1 VASVPLTVVKD
12 EEVKPVIEKTVGQV
26 LGFKTYADG
35 TLLRSK
41 ITKRIYVIVNGKLAK
56 IANLKELA
64 KYAGQPIIDVDQNVI
79 DTYNEQ
85 VVLGVKVIEYAEGTL
100 LRSKI
105 TKRIY
110 VIVNGKLAKIA
121 NLKELAKYAGQ
132 PIIDVDQ
139 NVIDTYNEQ
148 IVLKA
153 KVVEYA
159 EGDFFRSKTT
169 GKIYIMVN
177 GKMVLIPSPEVSDK
191 YNGRTILDVEQN
203 VIDSY
208 SYADGTLLR
217 SLTTKRIYVIIDGK
231 KVHIVSLAQLK
242 KYAGKKIVDVTEDVL
257 RNY

>member
-1 VASVPLTVVKD
+1 MASVPLTVVKD

-26 LGFKTYADG
+26 LGFKTYAD
-35 TLLRSK
+35 
-41 ITKRIYVIVNGKLAK
+41 
-56 IANLKELA
+56 
-64 KYAGQPIIDVDQNVI
+64 
-79 DTYNEQ
+79 
-85 VVLGVKVIEYAEGTL
+85 GTL

-242 KYAGKKIVDVTEDVL
+242 KYAGKKIVDVTEDVIAAVSAGVNVSEENIETTASPL
-257 RNY
+257 PSSVAV